1 MNLNL
6 KKHGAI
12 TATFLAL
19 SLITTGCMTNTHA
32 VKEENIT
39 IAKAQSEIKNGM
51 SSAEVVDVLGS
62 PNMVSTDTQGREVW
76 VYDKISTNY
85 NSSSASGSLL
95 GLLFG
100 GSGGGLGGA
109 SASTASASTNQRTL
123 TIVVKFDENHKVRD
137 VSYRSSSF

>member
-1 MNLNL
+1 MNHNF
-6 KKHGAI
+6 KKTGAI
-12 TATFLAL
+12 AASFVAL
-19 SLITTGCMTNTHA
+19 SLITTGCMSNTHA
-32 VKEENIT
+32 VKEEKIT
-39 IAKAQSEIKNGM
+39 VAKAQTEIKKGM
-51 SSAEVVDVLGS
+51 SSAEVVEVLGS

-109 SASTASASTNQRTL
+109 SASTASASTSQRTL
-123 TIVVKFDENHKVRD
+123 TIVVKFDDDSKVRD
-137 VSYRSSSF
+137 VSYRASSF

>member
-1 MNLNL
+1 MNHNF
-6 KKHGAI
+6 KKTGAI
-12 TATFLAL
+12 AASFVAL

-32 VKEENIT
+32 VKEEKIT
-39 IAKAQSEIKNGM
+39 VAKAQTEIKKGM
-51 SSAEVVDVLGS
+51 SSAEVVEVLGS

-109 SASTASASTNQRTL
+109 SASTASASTSQRTL
-123 TIVVKFDENHKVRD
+123 TIVVKFDDDSKVRD
-137 VSYRSSSF
+137 VSYRASSF

>member
-6 KKHGAI
+6 KKNGAI

-19 SLITTGCMTNTHA
+19 SLMTTGCMTNTHA

-51 SSAEVVDVLGS
+51 SSAEVIEVLGS
-62 PNMVSTDTQGREVW
+62 PNMVSTDTEGREVW
-76 VYDKISTNY
+76 VYDKVSTNR
-85 NSSSASGSLL
+85 NSSSVSGNLL

-100 GSGGGLGGA
+100 SSGGGFGGA
-109 SASTASASTNQRTL
+109 SASTASESTNQRTL
-123 TIVVKFDENHKVRD
+123 TIVVKFDENKKVRD

>member
-1 MNLNL
+1 MNHNF
-6 KKHGAI
+6 KKTGAI
-12 TATFLAL
+12 AASFVAL

-32 VKEENIT
+32 VKEEKIT
-39 IAKAQSEIKNGM
+39 VAKAQTEIKKGM
-51 SSAEVVDVLGS
+51 SSAEVVEVLGS

-95 GLLFG
+95 GLFFG

-109 SASTASASTNQRTL
+109 SASTASASTSQRTL
-123 TIVVKFDENHKVRD
+123 TIVVKFDDDSKVRD
-137 VSYRSSSF
+137 VSYRASSF